1 MKAERV
7 GVREAK
13 AHLSRILKRVQE
25 GQEVILT
32 DRGRPVGKI
41 VPIPEQSLSLAERL
55 KRLEDEGLLERRA
68 ARGHGRVPEPI
79 SVARG
84 LAQRFLQEDRD
95 RVVI

>member
-13 AHLSRILKRVQE
+13 ANLSRILKRVRE
-25 GQEVILT
+25 GQEIILT

-41 VPIPEQSLSLAERL
+41 VPMPEESLSLAERI
-55 KRLEDEGLLERRA
+55 RQLEDEGLVERTPPHVRK
-68 ARGHGRVPEPI
+68 RLSEPL
-79 SVARG
+79 SVVRG

-95 RVVI
+95 RVAH